1 MAAYV
6 LPPALGKPSQLRNE
20 FAVVREGS
28 RDSPS
33 VGHFAKWSFCIS
45 NDLAVGDSLAHA
57 CPNTV
62 LRIQQSREGDTVVLT
77 LSGRI
82 DTEHVGELQRIVENH
97 RGTHL
102 ILDLTDV
109 SLVDR
114 EAITMLAAFEDA
126 GAELREGPAYVLEW
140 IRNEHSKPSGG
151 FES

>member
-1 MAAYV
+1 
-6 LPPALGKPSQLRNE
+6 
-20 FAVVREGS
+20 
-28 RDSPS
+28 
-33 VGHFAKWSFCIS
+33 
-45 NDLAVGDSLAHA
+45 
-57 CPNTV
+57 V

-82 DTEHVGELQRIVENH
+82 DTEHVGELQRIVESH

-140 IRNEHSKPSGG
+140 IRNEHGKPSGG